1 VREDFDA
8 AEFVGVAHCVS
19 GGRDRPDRNIIK
31 RAFSVALQDRSV
43 LRAIQIEFEDH
54 AVRLRELLT
63 ALPGESWTRRRVLRP
78 VTHLHDVREAFPY
91 VQSKAPVPATTSSRI
106 RPYHEVTRALSGYG
120 EFVDDAGEV
129 RAAIEHAIASGVP
142 AVFNV
147 AVDPAIYSPYTEM
160 MAALE
165 SA

>member
-1 VREDFDA
+1 
-8 AEFVGVAHCVS
+8 
-19 GGRDRPDRNIIK
+19 
-31 RAFSVALQDRSV
+31 
-43 LRAIQIEFEDH
+43 
-54 AVRLRELLT
+54 LRELLT